1 MGIFFLDSVKDYTR
15 ENIWLFWVAFF
26 LSFGFLIALTC
37 CGDLRRKTPHNMI
50 LLVGF
55 TLAEGFMLGVAA
67 STYSADAVL
76 MGKIDN
82 D

>member
-1 MGIFFLDSVKDYTR
+1 MGIFFVDTVKEYTR
-15 ENIWLFWVAFF
+15 QNIWLFWVAFF

-55 TLAEGFMLGVAA
+55 TLTEGLMLGVAT

-76 MGKIDN
+76 MGNIDN
-82 D
+82 S